1 MERFDRIFRAWGVVD
16 RGIYFISKEATPY
29 QSIRFFSFATRRV
42 TSLATLEKDAV
53 LNVILSRDGTQL
65 LAACLDQEVN
75 DLMLVENFH

>member
-16 RGIYFISKEATPY
+16 RGIYFISKEDTPY
-29 QSIRFFSFATRRV
+29 QTIRFFSFATRRV
-42 TSLATLEKDAV
+42 ISLATLEKDAI